1 MFINQTMVDQWIEE
15 DVPGLDL
22 TSHLLEMAAI
32 DARMCFA
39 TRHETTVAGVT
50 EAAGV
55 FRRLGAEVVLHA
67 QSGQALAAGETL
79 MEVSGNAEALHA
91 GWRVAL
97 NLLEYAGGIATR
109 TAGLVSKAQKEG
121 VARICGTR
129 KAFPGAR
136 RLSQQA
142 LIAGGGIP
150 HRLGLGESVLIF
162 AHHYDLIGFE
172 RFVDRLPALKAA
184 APEKKIGVEVTTLQQ
199 ARQVAARGAD
209 SVQLDKCSVEEL
221 NEMVTVLKRDFPDLL
236 VIAAGGINGDNVA
249 AYAATGVDLLV
260 TSWMYFGKPADI
272 SAHMT
277 RC

>member
-1 MFINQTMVDQWIEE
+1 MFIRQQMVDQWIEE

-22 TSHLLEMAAI
+22 TSHLLKMAEI
-32 DARMCFA
+32 DARMSFT
-39 TRHETTVAGVT
+39 TRHETTLAAVV
-50 EAAGV
+50 EAAEV
-55 FRRLGAEVVLHA
+55 FRRLGAEVDVSA
-67 QSGQALAAGETL
+67 YSGQRLGAGETV
-79 MEVSGNAEALHA
+79 MTVTGNAEVLHA

-109 TAGLVSKAQKEG
+109 TAQLVTEAQKEG
-121 VARICGTR
+121 IARICGTR
-129 KAFPGAR
+129 KAFPGGR

-162 AHHYDLIGFE
+162 AHHYDLIGFD
-172 RFVDRLPALKAA
+172 RFLERLPSIKAA
-184 APEKKIGVEVTTLQQ
+184 APEKKIGVEVTSLQQ

-209 SVQLDKCSVEEL
+209 SVQLDKCSAAEL
-221 NEMVTVLKRDFPDLL
+221 KEMVDALKGDFPDLL
-236 VIAAGGINGDNVA
+236 VIAAGGINGDNVR
-249 AYAATGVDLLV
+249 AYAASGVDLLV

-272 SAHMT
+272 SAQMT

>member
-1 MFINQTMVDQWIEE
+1 MFVSQGMVEQWIEE

-22 TSHLLEMAAI
+22 TSHLLKMAEVE
-32 DARMCFA
+32 ARMTFT
-39 TRHETTVAGVT
+39 TRHETTVAGVM

-55 FRRLGAEVVLHA
+55 FQRLGAEVEVSA
-67 QSGQALAAGETL
+67 RSGQCLVADETL
-79 MEVSGNAEALHA
+79 MTVTGNAEVLHA

-109 TAGLVSKAQKEG
+109 TAQLVTEAQKEG
-121 VARICGTR
+121 IARICGTR
-129 KAFPGAR
+129 KAFPGGR
-136 RLSQQA
+136 RISQQA

-162 AHHYDLIGFE
+162 AHHYELIGFE
-172 RFVDRLPALKAA
+172 RFLERLPAIKAA
-184 APEKKIGVEVTTLQQ
+184 APEKKIGVEVTSLQQ

-209 SVQLDKCSVEEL
+209 SVQLDKCSAAEL
-221 NEMVTVLKRDFPDLL
+221 KEMVAALKGDFPDLL
-236 VIAAGGINGDNVA
+236 VIAAGGINGENVR

-272 SAHMT
+272 SAKMT

>member
-1 MFINQTMVDQWIEE
+1 VFVSQASVDQWIEE

-22 TSHLLEMAAI
+22 TSHLLEMASV
-32 DARMCFA
+32 DARMHFA
-39 TRHETTVAGVT
+39 ARHEMTVAGVT
-50 EAAGV
+50 EAAAV
-55 FRRLGAEVVLHA
+55 FQRLGAEVEVHA
-67 QSGQALAAGETL
+67 QSAQRLAAGETL
-79 MEVSGNAEALHA
+79 MTVVGNAERLHS

-109 TAGLVSKAQKEG
+109 TAHLVEQAQKEG

-129 KAFPGAR
+129 KAFPGGR

-142 LIAGGGIP
+142 LMAGGGIP

-162 AHHYDLIGFE
+162 AHHYNLIGFD
-172 RFVDRLPALKAA
+172 RFLDRLPAIKAG

-199 ARQVAARGAD
+199 AREVAARGAD
-209 SVQLDKCSVEEL
+209 SVQLDKCGADEL
-221 NEMVTVLKRDFPDLL
+221 RAMVVALKKDFPDLL
-236 VIAAGGINGDNVA
+236 VIAAGGINGDNVRD
-249 AYAATGVDLLV
+249 YAATGVDLLV

-272 SAHMT
+272 SAEMT